1 MLSCFRHVPLSVTLW
16 TVAHQAL
23 SIGLLRQEYW
33 SGLPFPSPGD
43 LPHPGIKPGF
53 PASQADPLPP
63 SHQGNP
69 QCFLVLINLASGRL
83 PPSSNF
89 PSYTLSFWYTQVSD
103 FFFHIFYLFF
113 LLDSTQKWDQ
123 IVFIFLSSFTYIIPS
138 RSIHIMSSGRI
149 ASVL

>member
-23 SIGLLRQEYW
+23 SIGLLRQVYW

-113 LLDSTQKWDQ
+113 
-123 IVFIFLSSFTYIIPS
+123 SFRFYTEV
-138 RSIHIMSSGRI
+138 RSNSIYF
-149 ASVL
+149 SVLFHLHNTFKIHSYYVKW